1 MPYTKLSELPDSV
14 KASLPEHAQ
23 EIYHAAHLQQT
34 YRNISKRRSAVS
46 RFFNMVTLQLFNFP
60 RT

>member
-1 MPYTKLSELPDSV
+1 V

-34 YRNISKRRSAVS
+34 YRDISKRRSAVS
-46 RFFNMVTLQLFNFP
+46 RFFNVVTLHLFNFP